1 MTAYDQ
7 AHELARALKTSGE
20 YRAFLE
26 SRKQLEADPKN
37 KEMLSEMR
45 RLQWEIETDRALG
58 RELDKNKEQ
67 RIQQVAQLVNLN
79 PALRDY
85 LSTEYR
91 FAQLMT
97 DIQKILADALNEW
110 FSAAGDIFEKLEER
124 ADKKP
129 EEQAEEKA
137 DK

>member
-1 MTAYDQ
+1 MNAYDQ

-37 KEMLSEMR
+37 GEMLSEMR
-45 RLQWEIETDRALG
+45 RLQWEMEMDKALG
-58 RELDKNKEQ
+58 READKNKEQ
-67 RIQQVAQLVNLN
+67 RVQQVAQLVNLN

-85 LSTEYR
+85 LGAEYR

-97 DIQKILADALNEW
+97 DVQKILADALNEW
-110 FSAAGDIFEKLEER
+110 FSAAGDILEKI
-124 ADKKP
+124 DK
-129 EEQAEEKA
+129 
-137 DK
+137 